1 MRKEA
6 ASMNKTE
13 TAKLDLARKM
23 LKGQIDVEE
32 VAMISGV
39 PVEKVQEMRKEL
51 DELER
56 RSLGGVT
63 IREMGMGDVIID
75 NDVLDESNVETDMFA
90 IKHDEE

>member
-1 MRKEA
+1 
-6 ASMNKTE
+6 MNKTE

>member
-13 TAKLDLARKM
+13 TAKLDLAKKM

>member
-1 MRKEA
+1 
-6 ASMNKTE
+6 MNKTE
-13 TAKLDLARKM
+13 TAKLDLAKKM

>member
-13 TAKLDLARKM
+13 TAKLDLAKKM

-39 PVEKVQEMRKEL
+39 SVEKVQEMRKEL

>member
-1 MRKEA
+1 
-6 ASMNKTE
+6 MNKTE
-13 TAKLDLARKM
+13 TAKLDLAKKM

-75 NDVLDESNVETDMFA
+75 NDVLDESNVETDMFS

>member
-6 ASMNKTE
+6 VNMNKTE